1 MIKIEQL
8 KNGAKATIVR
18 NGVAQPVYLG
28 MTVTRAE
35 LDTLETTGT
44 VVYSIDES
52 EIVEFGANTER
63 AAVSSEP
70 PKSPEPSTAPLE
82 AAVTAP
88 APVKPVIVKPAPR
101 SPKK

>member
-63 AAVSSEP
+63 TAASSEL